1 MHVTR
6 IVDSWANRDQ
16 LAGGAQ
22 LVDDRWGDAQ
32 ARGEGVDSGRFR
44 AGAAQPDQEPLDT
57 LTHLRIEQRLMPRQP
72 HAVAPPNELA
82 RRDKLIHDRTQRI
95 VSQEQATSASMAA
108 RPGIIGLGAH
118 PRDQPIDARIGSQ
131 WLTAVNTSHHRQK
144 ATLGEPRLCGVDR
157 PLEWLV
163 GHSAGLGRLCALDRE
178 PDRLELLVGEGVR

>member
-6 IVDSWANRDQ
+6 IVDSWSHGDQ
-16 LAGGAQ
+16 LARGAQ
-22 LVDDRWGDAQ
+22 LVDDRRGNAE
-32 ARGEGVDSGRFR
+32 ACGEGVDAGRLC

-57 LTHLRIEQRLMPRQP
+57 LTHLRLEQRLMPRQP
-72 HAVAPPNELA
+72 HAVAPPNELTG
-82 RRDKLIHDRTQRI
+82 RDELIHDRTQRI

-118 PRDQPIDARIGSQ
+118 PGDQGIDARIGRQ
-131 WLTAVNTSHHRQK
+131 WLAAVNTSQHRQK
-144 ATLGEPRLCGVDR
+144 ATLGEPRLYGLDR